1 MKALNPRLTHEYGRG
16 WVLCLDVDSESTGL
30 AKMAVDKFKDGYVEL
45 TVDKWSDKR
54 SLQAN
59 AYFHVLCADIA
70 KATKSSLDDVKKML
84 VLRYGTPA
92 RGKDTKYAAVK
103 VPRNT
108 DIDQFYPY
116 ARHIGQDENGMDMYI
131 LFKQTHTL
139 NREEMSHLIDGTVYE
154 AQALNIETLP
164 PDELARMMNRYKEG
178 V

>member
-1 MKALNPRLTHEYGRG
+1 MKAANPRLTHEDGRG
-16 WVLCLDVDSESTGL
+16 WVLCFEVDSESTGL
-30 AKMAVDKFKDGYVEL
+30 AKMAVDKFKDSYVDL
-45 TVDKWSDKR
+45 TIDKWSDKR

-59 AYFHVLCADIA
+59 AYFHVLCSEIA
-70 KATKSSLDDVKKML
+70 KATQTSLDDVKKML

-108 DIDQFYPY
+108 DIEQFYPY
-116 ARHIGQDENGMDMYI
+116 ARHIGQDENGLDMYI

-154 AQALNIETLP
+154 AQALNIETMTP
-164 PDELARMMNRYKEG
+164 QEIASMINRYKEG